1 MEDLG
6 GLCRQKQKLRFEQM
20 EDLEKLYQQKQKLR
34 LVFVTEIKKNSKLI
48 KIELNILK
56 TIICQKKEMVR
67 K

>member
-1 MEDLG
+1 
-6 GLCRQKQKLRFEQM
+6 M

-34 LVFVTEIKKNSKLI
+34 LVFITEIKKNSRLI